1 MALNP
6 FFLQGSSSE
15 QRLVQSLINEQ
26 LKMYGVEVTYIP
38 RKLINVDNIFTEV
51 ESSKF
56 DDNYSIEAYVNT
68 YEGYAGGGDI
78 LTKFGMSLKD
88 EVTLTISKERFEDF
102 ISPFLAAEP
111 DSEVPLSTRPREGD
125 LIYFP
130 LGQRLFEVK
139 FVEHEDPFYQLGK
152 NYVYQLKCE
161 LFEYE
166 DEVIDTSID
175 DIDRQIEDEG
185 YITTLKLIGIGVT
198 ATASAVINT
207 GYVRQVF
214 LNNDGSGFTS
224 PPVITFEDPLD
235 NSGTTATA
243 VGILTTVGG
252 ITSLKEIVLTNA
264 GAGYTTVPNILIQGG
279 GGTGAAATCSINPA
293 IVGVGST
300 GVVSITVDTAGSG
313 YPIAPT
319 VTIPRPDAGA
329 TATATVGASG
339 TITEFTITS
348 GGEAYVAAPTV
359 TISQPNRS
367 GSISSF
373 TLNSNGRKNGDVY
386 TVVNDSTSGFAGS
399 SGEDYEVGDILTL
412 HPNNVG
418 MGGTEALIR
427 IDAVKAGTGQV
438 QGFTMI
444 YGGYD
449 YEDVN
454 ATRPDGGNHNPS
466 NDYYNGVNVS
476 GSMNGDRFKL
486 TVESVESV
494 IGTTA
499 TGTAVV
505 GAAGSISSI
514 TLTNAGGGYTKSPHA
529 NAPTVTISND
539 NQFKNPGVIQ
549 ATAVATVN
557 TSDQVSSI
565 RITDPGSGYTS
576 VPVITISDPTTIVG
590 IGTYQF
596 NEIIRGSTS
605 GAEARVK
612 SWDDMTNT
620 LKVSYVTGTF
630 REGEN
635 IVGTASSAVYSM
647 SSYNADDTYDKYTEN
662 DEIESEADDI
672 LDFTESNPFGVF

>member
-185 YITTLKLIGIGVT
+185 YITTLKLIGVGVT

-207 GYVRQVF
+207 GYIRQVF

-235 NSGTTATA
+235 NTGTTATA

-300 GVVSITVDTAGSG
+300 GVVSLTVDTGGSG

-319 VTIPRPDAGA
+319 VTIARPDAGA

-373 TLNSNGRKNGDVY
+373 RLNTAGIKTDNVYSQIPGHSSLNS
-386 TVVNDSTSGFAGS
+386 SGVGGFSGS
-399 SGEDYEVGDILTL
+399 HGQDYEVGDIVTFVG
-412 HPNNVG
+412 NNGGVSAA
-418 MGGTEALIR
+418 GTESRIR
-427 IDAVKAGTGQV
+427 IDSVNSDGSV
-438 QGFTMI
+438 LGFTQL

-449 YEDVN
+449 YEISVSSS
-454 ATRPDGGNHNPS
+454 A
-466 NDYYNGVNVS
+466 GVYDAENVS
-476 GSMNGDRFKL
+476 GSMNGDGFRL
-486 TVESVESV
+486 RVELIESVV
-494 IGTTA
+494 GTTA

-514 TLTNAGGGYTKSPHA
+514 TLTNAGGGYTKSPDA
-529 NAPTVTISND
+529 NAPTVTVSND

-557 TSDQVSSI
+557 TSDQVSTI

-576 VPVITISDPTTIVG
+576 VPVVTISDPTTIVG

>member
-26 LKMYGVEVTYIP
+26 LRMYGVEVTYIP

-166 DEVIDTSID
+166 DEVIDTSIS
-175 DIDRQIEDEG
+175 DIDRQVEKEG
-185 YITTLKLIGIGVT
+185 YITTLRMIGVGVT
-198 ATASAVINT
+198 AEASALINT
-207 GYVRQVF
+207 GYIREIF

-224 PPVITFEDPLD
+224 PPLITFEDPLD
-235 NSGTTATA
+235 NTGTTATA
-243 VGILTTVGG
+243 VGVLTTKGG
-252 ITSLKEIVLTNA
+252 ITSLKEILITNA
-264 GAGYTTVPNILIQGG
+264 GAGYTTIPNILIQGG
-279 GGTGAAATCSINPA
+279 GGTGAAATCSINTA
-293 IVGVGST
+293 IVGLGST
-300 GVVSITVDTAGSG
+300 GVTAITVDSGGAG
-313 YPIAPT
+313 YPLVPT
-319 VTIPRPDAGA
+319 VTIARPDPGA

-348 GGEAYVAAPTV
+348 GGQAYVAAPTV
-359 TISQPNRS
+359 TVSTPTRS
-367 GSISSF
+367 GVLDSIRS
-373 TLNSNGRKNGDVY
+373 
-386 TVVNDSTSGFAGS
+386 VNAGS
-399 SGEDYEVGDILTL
+399 GYQANETVRLV
-412 HPNNVG
+412 PNNVS
-418 MGGTEALIR
+418 MGGTEAIIR
-427 IDAVKAGTGQV
+427 IDSVNGSGGVT
-438 QGFTMI
+438 GFTTV

-449 YEDVN
+449 FEVSS
-454 ATRPDGGNHNPS
+454 NPS
-466 NDYYNGVNVS
+466 NDFYEARDGS
-476 GSMNGDRFKL
+476 GNDNFRLMVD
-486 TVESVESV
+486 SVTTS

-505 GAAGSISSI
+505 SAGGSITSI
-514 TLTNAGGGYTKSPHA
+514 AIVDAGNGYTKSPHA
-529 NAPTVTISND
+529 DAPTVTISNED
-539 NQFKNPGVIQ
+539 QFKDPAVER
-549 ATAVATVN
+549 ATAVAGISTGGIV
-557 TSDQVSSI
+557 TAI
-565 RITDPGSGYTS
+565 RITNPGYGYSSTPS
-576 VPVITISDPTTIVG
+576 VTIAAPPTVAG
-590 IGTYQF
+590 VGTYQF
-596 NEIIRGSTS
+596 NEEVVASSS
-605 GAEARVK
+605 GTRARVK
-612 SWDDMTNT
+612 DWDDTTNT
-620 LKVSYVTGTF
+620 LKVSNVSGTF
-630 REGEN
+630 TVGETL
-635 IVGTASSAVYSM
+635 VGAASSATFSIKEH
-647 SSYNADDTYDKYTEN
+647 DKRDLYDKYTEN
-662 DEIESEADDI
+662 DEIESEADLI
-672 LDFTESNPFGVF
+672 LDFTQSNPFGNY